1 MTEGRLEKREINNST
16 FLEEKPVI
24 LAYEKETK
32 SLIFGQG
39 SKGNGVHSIY
49 YYFFKGFVNMGVYLL
64 LPSDTKAILSKLTE
78 RYGEALILDEQMMAY
93 EVNKTKV
100 IFYHTFDDKCL
111 LFYISD
117 YMCSNYILNEK
128 AKGEKNL

>member
-1 MTEGRLEKREINNST
+1 M
-16 FLEEKPVI
+16 I
-24 LAYEKETK
+24 LSYEKNTK
-32 SLIFGQG
+32 SLIFGQS

-64 LPSDTKAILSKLTE
+64 EPLGTKKVLEKLE
-78 RYGEALILDEQMMAY
+78 DAFGSPDILDEQMMVY
-93 EVNKTKV
+93 EAKKMRI

-117 YMCSNYILNEK
+117 YMCSNYILEK
-128 AKGEKNL
+128 QEK